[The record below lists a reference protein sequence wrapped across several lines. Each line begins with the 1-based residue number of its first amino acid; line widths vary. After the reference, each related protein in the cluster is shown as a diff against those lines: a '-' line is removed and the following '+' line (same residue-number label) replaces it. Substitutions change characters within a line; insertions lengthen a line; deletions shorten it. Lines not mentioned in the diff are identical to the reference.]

1 MILTLI
7 LLSIGALLFLVIAY
21 NVMQQYKQKAEAD
34 KRQAIAK
41 HKSIADETEEVLLN
55 VNLVPF
61 SKNLVLLLQ
70 HRILDAYRAIAQ
82 VMPGNAQ
89 IRQRV
94 LDVQTQIK
102 NVRENYSSHD
112 EGHFKTPESDRQAI
126 QMLQLV
132 KKMRAVLRVEH
143 NKGKIDPQGFAQED
157 RRLELMQLKINIAN
171 LLKRAMDAQ
180 IQGQYGT
187 CRQLFTKGL
196 AAVSNIGDKDA
207 YLLAREEDMRQGLQ
221 SLDEHLAQQSE
232 SELQNIKD
240 KETDELDILFQH
252 KKKW

>member
-240 KETDELDILFQH
+240 KETDELDILFQP

>member
-1 MILTLI
+1 M
-7 LLSIGALLFLVIAY
+7 
-21 NVMQQYKQKAEAD
+21 
-34 KRQAIAK
+34 
-41 HKSIADETEEVLLN
+41 LLN

-61 SKNLVLLLQ
+61 SKNMVLLLQ

-196 AAVSNIGDKDA
+196 AAVSNVGDKDA
-207 YLLAREEDMRQGLQ
+207 YLLAREEDMRLGLQ
-221 SLDEHLAQQSE
+221 SLDDHLAQQSE

-240 KETDELDILFQH
+240 KETDELDILFQP

>member
-21 NVMQQYKQKAEAD
+21 NVVQQYKQKAEAD
-34 KRQAIAK
+34 KRQAIAR
-41 HKSIADETEEVLLN
+41 HKAVADETEEVLLN

-61 SKNLVLLLQ
+61 SKNMVLLQ
-70 HRILDAYRAIAQ
+70 HRILDAYRAIVQ
-82 VMPGNAQ
+82 VMPNPQ
-89 IRQRV
+89 VKQRII
-94 LDVQTQIK
+94 DVQTQIK
-102 NVRENYSSHD
+102 NVQENYSSQD

-126 QMLQLV
+126 QMLQLA

-171 LLKRAMDAQ
+171 LIKRAMDAQ

-187 CRQLFTKGL
+187 CRQLYTKGL
-196 AAVSNIGDKDA
+196 GALANVSDKDP
-207 YLLAREEDMRQGLQ
+207 YLLAREEDMRQGMRQLE
-221 SLDEHLAQQSE
+221 EHLQQHSE
-232 SELQNIKD
+232 KELQNIKD
-240 KETDELDILFQH
+240 KEADELDVLFQP